1 MDGVSSALTR
11 QDTLWPLLFHI
22 VATLGH
28 ACPSSMSTCVST
40 RGSVNFF
47 VGCYGSLGTIQI
59 FSINMHMQ
67 VRSKSALEHERTCTR
82 TIYSR
87 VKPACKLP
95 NKTSASASLHFV
107 APDRV
112 LPPSRNALSVGFT
125 LALRYAYAVVLWLK
139 RSNLKLS

>member
-1 MDGVSSALTR
+1 MDGLSSALTR
-11 QDTLWPLLFHI
+11 HDTTLWPLLFH
-22 VATLGH
+22 VVVTLGH
-28 ACPSSMSTCVST
+28 ACPSSMSTCIST
-40 RGSVNFF
+40 RGSFNCF
-47 VGCYGSLGTIQI
+47 VGFYGSLGTIQI
-59 FSINMHMQ
+59 FSINI
-67 VRSKSALEHERTCTR
+67 VRSKSALEHEGTCTR

-107 APDRV
+107 APDHV

-125 LALRYAYAVVLWLK
+125 LAWSYTYAVVLWLK